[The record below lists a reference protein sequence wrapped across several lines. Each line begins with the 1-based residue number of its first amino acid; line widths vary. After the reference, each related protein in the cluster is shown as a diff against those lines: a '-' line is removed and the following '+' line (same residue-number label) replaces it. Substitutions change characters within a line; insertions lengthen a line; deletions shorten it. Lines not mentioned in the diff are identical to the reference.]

1 MKKDDIGRLEDIL
14 LCIEKIEK
22 YAAQVKK
29 TNKEPSFLVHSNQ
42 PLSPEIIHLTG

>member
-22 YAAQVKK
+22 YAAQGK
-29 TNKEPSFLVHSNQ
+29 NEFLK
-42 PLSPEIIHLTG
+42 LA